1 MTIMMT
7 KSLRLVRLA
16 AILALCWCGTARIH
30 AQVRTGGG
38 GGTGGTGG
46 GGGSTRSGSSGSS
59 GTGNYNSAT
68 SAGSATVTIDA
79 DGHRVIVI
87 ADDKTMANVSE
98 VIAHL
103 DRPKP
108 QVLINVVFLEIQH
121 DDALD
126 IGFDGSFTKNSNPG
140 FFGNGTNAGV
150 GLLNQLGA
158 SQLGPT
164 GQQIGQTTMPF
175 GQGLYSMTGDN
186 FTATLRAIASKGKLE
201 VLSRPS
207 VLVRNNQPAT
217 ITVGQSVPLITG
229 VTVNGL
235 TGSPISTISY
245 QNVGIILQVTPFI
258 TDDGLVEMIVAP
270 QISSLSSQ
278 SVQISTNVFA
288 PVIDLRSASTVVVTP
303 DGQQV
308 VIGGLM
314 EKDNTVIDSKIP
326 VLGDIPLLGNLFKHK
341 QRATSKKE
349 LMIFLTPHV
358 VMKPSMLAAASKLE
372 TDKLEMGRKAWKEQE
387 FNKYLDTLPL
397 KPATPSDK
405 H

>member
-1 MTIMMT
+1 M
-7 KSLRLVRLA
+7 
-16 AILALCWCGTARIH
+16 LALCWYGEGRLQ
-30 AQVRTGGG
+30 AQIRT
-38 GGTGGTGG
+38 GGTGGTGSG
-46 GGGSTRSGSSGSS
+46 SGARPGGGSGSSS
-59 GTGNYNSAT
+59 TGNYDSAT
-68 SAGSATVTIDA
+68 SAGSATVTLDP
-79 DGHRVIVI
+79 DGRRVIVI
-87 ADDKTMANVSE
+87 ATDKTLANISN

-108 QVLINVVFLEIQH
+108 QVLINVVFMEIQH

-126 IGFDGSFTKNSNPG
+126 VGFDASFNKNSNPG
-140 FFGNGTNAGV
+140 VFGTGTNAGI

-158 SQLGPT
+158 SQLGAT
-164 GQQIGQTTMPF
+164 GQQIGQTQMPF
-175 GQGLYSMTGDN
+175 GQGLYSVVGQD

-201 VLSRPS
+201 VLSRPTI
-207 VLVRNNQPAT
+207 LVRNNQPAT

-258 TDDGLVEMIVAP
+258 TDDGLVEMIVSP

-278 SVQISTNVFA
+278 SVQVSTNVFA

-303 DGQQV
+303 DGTTS

-314 EKDNTVIDSKIP
+314 EKDTTIIDSKVP
-326 VLGDIPLLGNLFKHK
+326 LLGDIPWLGNLFKHK
-341 QRATSKKE
+341 QKAVSKKE
-349 LMIFLTPHV
+349 LVIFLTPHV
-358 VMKPSMLAAASKLE
+358 IMKPDMLAAKSRTE
-372 TDKLEMGRKAWKEQE
+372 TDKLELAPKAWKEQE
-387 FNKYLDTLPL
+387 LNRYIDGLPW
-397 KPATPSDK
+397 KQTAPAGK